1 MAHKNPIPFGE
12 VVPLSIIV
20 GGDLTLR
27 AIGIGVVPFEA
38 CVLLEDSR
46 GHFDVRQS
54 LKLGRAIISRGAT
67 ACGRARHLPLI
78 AVGHPDGCERR
89 RCALDERC
97 LAYPFEDQ
105 GHERQGGVDDPR
117 NGLEPGDETDEG
129 CLLGVIVDLIAIR
142 SNDSGECEGADTK
155 SVL

>member
-1 MAHKNPIPFGE
+1 MAHKNPIPFRE
-12 VVPLSIIV
+12 VVPLSIVV
-20 GGDLTLR
+20 GGDLAFR

-46 GHFDVRQS
+46 GHFDIRQS
-54 LKLGRAIISRGAT
+54 PKLGWAIISRDAT
-67 ACGRARHLPLI
+67 ACGRARHLLLV
-78 AVGHPDGCERR
+78 ALAHPGGCERR
-89 RCALDERC
+89 QCALEERC

-129 CLLGVIVDLIAIR
+129 CLLGVIVHLIVIR